1 MICGEIWETTAC
13 LILAKKG
20 GNAMACLGQPWGR
33 YPTCI
38 LARSPPSSGADSC
51 LPVIKRYRGRSRR
64 RRRQRWWC
72 LFKAPLGEY
81 EVKIT
86 SQQQGKLAAA
96 VAVFSRFPLTQFL
109 IIQRRVFLPVL
120 CWQVQVGKQSVR
132 HRNPFISSKNG
143 DLFSATPSPRLSGDP
158 TPP

>member
-1 MICGEIWETTAC
+1 MILGEIRETTAC

-20 GNAMACLGQPWGR
+20 GNAMAYLGQPRGR

-64 RRRQRWWC
+64 RRRQRWY

-96 VAVFSRFPLTQFL
+96 VAVFSRF
-109 IIQRRVFLPVL
+109 
-120 CWQVQVGKQSVR
+120 S
-132 HRNPFISSKNG
+132 
-143 DLFSATPSPRLSGDP
+143 
-158 TPP
+158 